1 MFLRTKA
8 SKKAGVMVLEDTDGQ
23 RSYDD
28 KATNAACS
36 SAISTTAFCSSISMH
51 IICFYFIYV
60 V

>member
-28 KATNAACS
+28 KATRFGVLLKKFDAHKL
-36 SAISTTAFCSSISMH
+36 FLL
-51 IICFYFIYV
+51 
-60 V
+60 